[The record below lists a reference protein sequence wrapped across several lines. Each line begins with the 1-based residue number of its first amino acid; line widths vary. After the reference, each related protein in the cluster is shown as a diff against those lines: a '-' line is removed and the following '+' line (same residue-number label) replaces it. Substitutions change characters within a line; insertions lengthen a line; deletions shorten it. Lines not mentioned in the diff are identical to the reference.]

1 MFGTWF
7 STLTNGVT
15 VLGLHGLAFLGG
27 WIEQMSGFAEGSR
40 LVLLGVLSSLVMPS
54 EAIWRRAA
62 FEMESPLAGS
72 LQFSPF
78 ADISVPSYTMI
89 GYAVVYLVIALSIAI
104 YHFHQ
109 RDL

>member
-1 MFGTWF
+1 
-7 STLTNGVT
+7 
-15 VLGLHGLAFLGG
+15 
-27 WIEQMSGFAEGSR
+27 
-40 LVLLGVLSSLVMPS
+40 MPS

-78 ADISVPSYTMI
+78 ADVSIPSVAMI
-89 GYAVVYLVIALSIAI
+89 VYATVYLLIALSIAV
-104 YHFHQ
+104 YHFHE